1 MDTWSVKRRPG
12 SSERR
17 TFQEVARTV
26 SGLPIWG
33 IVPVD
38 ARLHNRH
45 GRITIAAA
53 ITSKFEE
60 PLYLT
65 EVLIAAPEG
74 GLVMDSV
81 ALLN

>member
-1 MDTWSVKRRPG
+1 MPSRRSSLKLVALQTSAVTLKSVFNN
-12 SSERR
+12 S
-17 TFQEVARTV
+17 
-26 SGLPIWG
+26 
-33 IVPVD
+33 
-38 ARLHNRH
+38 
-45 GRITIAAA
+45 AAA